1 MLHGKMKPKEKEKI
15 MRDFKLGKIEVLV
28 ATTVIEV
35 GVDIPKATVMMVEG
49 AERFGLAQL
58 HQLRGRVGRADQQSY
73 CFLFT
78 ESASSQTRQRLRAII
93 KAKNGFE
100 LAEKDLTIRGPGS
113 LMGKKQWGLPDLVM
127 ANLTDL
133 VLVEKTRE
141 TAKQILQQSPSLK
154 NYPLLAFKVQMIEKQ
169 LHLE

>member
-1 MLHGKMKPKEKEKI
+1 
-15 MRDFKLGKIEVLV
+15 
-28 ATTVIEV
+28 
-35 GVDIPKATVMMVEG
+35 
-49 AERFGLAQL
+49 
-58 HQLRGRVGRADQQSY
+58 
-73 CFLFT
+73 
-78 ESASSQTRQRLRAII
+78 
-93 KAKNGFE
+93 
-100 LAEKDLTIRGPGS
+100 